1 MRITACIAAATIF
14 LTATAPA
21 GANETASITENADE
35 IFSALE
41 SAPWI
46 HKPGQNGTV
55 LYVMSFR
62 TCGPCIEFKEA
73 ELEGL
78 LDAGVDVRFVVFP
91 PWDEWGGEINEPGER
106 AMIAELWKTRSW
118 ELYLDWYAM
127 AAPTYYA
134 TQVLPPS
141 AASGE
146 RAALVAR
153 SRKIVLLVEDAL
165 KPDGVEFGVPG
176 FFWKDKNG
184 QPMVHIGYS
193 AEGFRPVRDSVLGNN

>member
-1 MRITACIAAATIF
+1 MRGSGLFGAIALLLA
-14 LTATAPA
+14 ATAPGSA
-21 GANETASITENADE
+21 GETAPITENADE

-41 SAPWI
+41 SASWI
-46 HKPGQNGTV
+46 HKPGQGGRV
-55 LYVMSFR
+55 LYVMTFR

-73 ELEGL
+73 ELDRL

-91 PWDEWGGEINEPGER
+91 PWDEWGEEINEPGEI

-118 ELYLDWYAM
+118 DLYLAWYAM
-127 AAPTYYA
+127 SAPTYYR
-134 TQVLPPS
+134 TQTLPPS

-153 SRKIVLLVEDAL
+153 SRKVVLLVEDAL
-165 KPDGVEFGVPG
+165 KPDGVGFGFPG

-193 AEGFRPVRDSVLGNN
+193 ANGFRLVRDSVLGK